1 MQKPARFLL
10 FLVLVLSS
18 LTAALGQA
26 ERPVLLARRSFSE
39 GGSLS
44 KEPVL
49 SLSKESLTV
58 ADSLFAS
65 RQYTQA
71 FDQYVAIHKN
81 GQWTPAMF
89 LKMAYIQEALGHL
102 GESLYYLNLY
112 ALASHDPQADVKM
125 AELAEKHRL
134 EGYEEQPSEA
144 LMVVLRSNYLPIAA
158 LLGALSLLML
168 ALAFNRARKNR
179 NPSWGLALLTVL
191 LLSALVVHAQLT
203 PESGRAIVTRGQT
216 YLMSGPSG
224 GASVVDIIGE
234 GHLVRIK
241 SRHDAWLKVEW
252 KEGEAYVRDFLV
264 RQVRL

>member
-18 LTAALGQA
+18 LTTALGQA
-26 ERPVLLARRSFSE
+26 STSFRQAQD
-39 GGSLS
+39 
-44 KEPVL
+44 KPL
-49 SLSKESLTV
+49 SLTMAPVRLSTG
-58 ADSLFAS
+58 DSLFSAL
-65 RQYTQA
+65 QYTQA
-71 FDQYVAIHKN
+71 FDQYLAIHKS

-134 EGYEEQPSEA
+134 EGYAEQPSDA
-144 LMVVLRSNYLPIAA
+144 LLIILRSNYLPIAA
-158 LLGALSLLML
+158 LLGALSLLAL
-168 ALAFNRARKNR
+168 AIAFNRARKNR
-179 NPSWGLALLTVL
+179 TPSWGLALLTAL
-191 LLSALVVHAQLT
+191 LLSALVTHVQLT
-203 PESGRAIVTRGQT
+203 PESGKAIVTRGQT

-224 GASVVDIIGE
+224 GASVVDIVGE
-234 GHLVRIK
+234 GHLVRIM
-241 SRHDAWLKVEW
+241 SLHDAWLKVEW

-264 RQVRL
+264 KRVQL

>member
-1 MQKPARFLL
+1 MQKATRFLL
-10 FLVLVLSS
+10 IFTLAVSCAFTS
-18 LTAALGQA
+18 FGQA
-26 ERPVLLARRSFSE
+26 SPQPQKKPVNLAQ
-39 GGSLS
+39 
-44 KEPVL
+44 
-49 SLSKESLTV
+49 
-58 ADSLFAS
+58 ADSLFAA

-71 FDQYVAIHKN
+71 FDAYTAIHQN

-125 AELAEKHRL
+125 AELAEKYRL
-134 EGYEEQPSEA
+134 EGYGEQPTEA
-144 LMVVLRSNYLPIAA
+144 VLVVLRSNYLPITL
-158 LLGALSLLML
+158 LLGAA
-168 ALAFNRARKNR
+168 ALFLFALTINRARKQLK
-179 NPSWGLALLTVL
+179 PSWGLSLATFFLLALL
-191 LLSALVVHAQLT
+191 LVHVQLT
-203 PESGRAIVTRGQT
+203 PESRRAIVTRGQT

-224 GASVVDIIGE
+224 GASVVDIVGE

-264 RQVRL
+264 RKVAL

>member
-10 FLVLVLSS
+10 FLALVLSS
-18 LTAALGQA
+18 GTATLGQA
-26 ERPVLLARRSFSE
+26 STALSLTNAPI
-39 GGSLS
+39 SLS
-44 KEPVL
+44 
-49 SLSKESLTV
+49 T
-58 ADSLFAS
+58 ADSLFSA

-144 LMVVLRSNYLPIAA
+144 LMVILRSNYLPIAA
-158 LLGALSLLML
+158 FLGALSLLML
-168 ALAFNRARKNR
+168 ALAFNRARKNQ
-179 NPSWGLALLTVL
+179 NPSWGLALLTL
-191 LLSALVVHAQLT
+191 LILSALVVHAQLT
-203 PESGRAIVTRGQT
+203 LESGRAIVTRGQT

-224 GASVVDIIGE
+224 GASVVDIVGE

-252 KEGEAYVRDFLV
+252 KEGEVYVRDFLV